1 MMIKS
6 KNGILLLICFVLFS
20 VKTIAQVEDDKPFVG
35 SDKKEKSTNTEPEII
50 DKKEEFATHKKGF
63 DKTKLRIGPNFGVG
77 FTTGY
82 TSLSLSPVVGYR
94 IIKYLEPGIGFT
106 YRYQNQ
112 TYSGITSEAHTLGGN
127 MYLKVYPWKEFFL
140 YLSPQVFN
148 FRYREKYLRGPRQ
161 SFENVTYGNVIVG
174 IGYNVKVGN
183 NSFLSLGLT
192 SNIIRNQLYNNT
204 YQIQPMIGFNFGL

>member
-1 MMIKS
+1 MPIKS
-6 KNGILLLICFVLFS
+6 KSTILLFTLSMAFS
-20 VKTIAQVEDDKPFVG
+20 MNVIAQVEDDKPFVG
-35 SDKKEKSTNTEPEII
+35 SDKKGKSTNTEPEII
-50 DKKEEFATHKKGF
+50 DKKEEFSAHKKGF

-94 IIKYLEPGIGFT
+94 FIKYLEPGIGFT
-106 YRYQNQ
+106 YQYQNQ
-112 TYSGITSEAHTLGGN
+112 TYSGITSEAHTIGGN
-127 MYLKVYPWKEFFL
+127 MYVKIYPWKEFFL

-148 FRYREKYLRGPRQ
+148 FRYREKYIRGPKQ
-161 SFENVTYGNVIVG
+161 SFENVTYGNVIAG

-183 NSFLSLGLT
+183 NAFLSLGLT

-204 YQIQPMIGFNFGL
+204 FQIQPMIGFNFGL